1 MAKVLKADD
10 SAAPDVEKFRLRRFV
25 ERLLA
30 AGEAEAVD
38 APIELGDVASRLDGN
53 PKAVVFRAA
62 GRERAELVGNVTG
75 SRERIALSLGVE
87 RLKVVPEI
95 ARRLA
100 APQPIVEVP
109 RARAPVQQV
118 VLQGADADLT
128 TLPVHV
134 QHGADGGPYI
144 SASIDFTVNPENGW
158 TNIGARRL
166 MLRGRQETGVDLVAP
181 SDLRN
186 IYIASARR
194 GEKLPV
200 AFTVGSHP
208 VDHIAATMRL
218 PVDELQLLASL
229 RGEPTAVVKCVTSDI
244 RVPADAEMVLEGYFD
259 ERGHVEPEGPY
270 GEFLGYYG
278 VMKENPVFHLTA
290 ITMRKDA
297 LFQTSSISGR
307 WLSRTD
313 TSQLSALRT
322 EVMVWKALESA
333 IREPVAVYAPP
344 ASGGAF
350 HVRISMRPRYPGE
363 ARNAIAA
370 AFGSLANVKHVFV
383 VDDDVDIFSDEQMEW
398 AVSTRFQADRDLVV
412 QSGFRALP
420 LDPSLRGARIGA
432 KAGFD
437 LTMPFGVVRALDATV
452 PAPPTFPG
460 RRFQSVREALTDGPK
475 YFEALMAAVGTRDGR
490 EVVLALDEL
499 RREGRLKRM
508 PAGEYAI
515 TEA

>member
-1 MAKVLKADD
+1 MAKVLKTDD
-10 SAAPDVEKFRLRRFV
+10 SVAPDVEKFRLRRFV

-38 APIELGDVASRLDGN
+38 EPIELGDLAARLDGN
-53 PKAVVFRAA
+53 VKAVLFRAA
-62 GRERAELVGNVTG
+62 GRERAELVGNVTS
-75 SRERIALSLGVE
+75 SRARLALSLGVD
-87 RLKVVPEI
+87 RPKVVPEI

-100 APQPIVEVP
+100 TAQPVVEVP
-109 RARAPVQQV
+109 RAAAPVQQV
-118 VLQGADADLT
+118 VLQGDEADLT
-128 TLPVHV
+128 KLPVHV

-218 PVDELQLLASL
+218 PVDELQLLANL

-297 LFQTSSISGR
+297 LFQTSTISGR

-350 HVRISMRPRYPGE
+350 HVRISMRPRYP
-363 ARNAIAA
+363 
-370 AFGSLANVKHVFV
+370 
-383 VDDDVDIFSDEQMEW
+383 
-398 AVSTRFQADRDLVV
+398 
-412 QSGFRALP
+412 
-420 LDPSLRGARIGA
+420 
-432 KAGFD
+432 
-437 LTMPFGVVRALDATV
+437 
-452 PAPPTFPG
+452 
-460 RRFQSVREALTDGPK
+460 
-475 YFEALMAAVGTRDGR
+475 
-490 EVVLALDEL
+490 
-499 RREGRLKRM
+499 
-508 PAGEYAI
+508 
-515 TEA
+515 